1 MSENE
6 EVVLAEEEVKEE
18 EVELTPEEL
27 EAKQKKGALMAFI
40 LGLVA
45 WLLGGWFGG
54 LLGIICGAIAISK
67 AKKAKG
73 VAVQP
78 SKIFRILGLVF
89 GILGLL
95 GGILTLIG
103 MVLLC
108 VLAGLGVLGVGVWA
122 IVVYAVPAIQEAAAG
137 LALLAL

>member
-1 MSENE
+1 MSEKE

-27 EAKQKKGALMAFI
+27 EAKQKKSALMAFI

-95 GGILTLIG
+95 GGILTLVALIA
-103 MVLLC
+103 VICLI
-108 VLAGLGVLGVGVWA
+108 GLGVLGGGIYA
-122 IVVYAVPAIQEAAAG
+122 LVVYLILPLANGEM